1 MAARKCGAAPRRSDG
16 STRPDC
22 VAAVRAQTRERNQHY
37 ADAAARR
44 NRVLS
49 ITALLAVLILATFVF
64 MLVVTDSWS
73 WRTGS
78 INIVAAIVFAVVPW
92 LQRFGGLVAPL
103 TFIAAADVS
112 VFVSCWAVGTGSGS
126 EFFFLVGACLVVLLL
141 GIEHI
146 VLASVL
152 AAVSAGLIIA
162 AEFLIPRNTG
172 VQVAWVQSM
181 GFIITTISA
190 CVMVVVTVWFALRDT
205 ARAEAVMESEYERSE
220 ALLANMLP
228 ASIAERLKES
238 ERSVIADKY
247 DEASVLFADIVG
259 FTERASNTAPA
270 DLVRFLDHLYGV
282 FDELVD
288 RHGLEKIKVSGD
300 SYMVA
305 SGVPRP
311 RPDHARALADFAL
324 DMTEVV
330 AGLKDPHGNPV
341 PLRVGMATGPV
352 VAGVVGS
359 RRFFYD
365 VWGDAVNVA
374 SRMEST
380 DSVGRI
386 QVPEDMY
393 ERLKDEFVL
402 RERGLIEVKGKGI
415 MRTWYLIGRKPAREP
430 AQEPGDLLSEEP
442 HTARV

>member
-1 MAARKCGAAPRRSDG
+1 M
-16 STRPDC
+16 
-22 VAAVRAQTRERNQHY
+22 
-37 ADAAARR
+37 
-44 NRVLS
+44 LS
-49 ITALLAVLILATFVF
+49 ITALLAVLILATFVI
-64 MLVVTDSWS
+64 VQIGTDSWS
-73 WRTGS
+73 WRIGS
-78 INIVAAIVFAVVPW
+78 INIIAAIVFAMVPW
-92 LQRFGGLVAPL
+92 LHRFGELVAPL
-103 TFIAAADVS
+103 TFIGTAFVS
-112 VFVSCWAVGTGSGS
+112 IFVSCWAVGTGSGS
-126 EFFFLVGACLVVLLL
+126 EFFFLVAACLVVLLL

-152 AAVSAGLIIA
+152 AAVSAGLIIT
-162 AEFLIPRNTG
+162 AEYLIPRNTG
-172 VQVAWVQSM
+172 LQPAWAQWM
-181 GFIITTISA
+181 GFVITTISA

-247 DEASVLFADIVG
+247 DDASVLFADIVG
-259 FTERASNTAPA
+259 FTERASAMAPA
-270 DLVRFLDHLYGV
+270 DLVRFLDRLYGA

-311 RPDHARALADFAL
+311 RSDHARALADFAL
-324 DMTEVV
+324 DMTDVV
-330 AGLKDPHGNPV
+330 AGLKDPHGNSV

-386 QVPEDMY
+386 QVPEEMY
-393 ERLKDEFVL
+393 ERLKDDFVL

-415 MRTWYLIGRKPAREP
+415 MRTWYLIGRKPARKP
-430 AQEPGDLLSEEP
+430 AREPGEAPGDVLTEES

>member
-1 MAARKCGAAPRRSDG
+1 M
-16 STRPDC
+16 
-22 VAAVRAQTRERNQHY
+22 RAQARERNQHY
-37 ADAAARR
+37 AGAASRR
-44 NRVLS
+44 VRLLNIAAWLS
-49 ITALLAVLILATFVF
+49 VLILATF
-64 MLVVTDSWS
+64 LVVQIATNSWS
-73 WRTGS
+73 WRIGS
-78 INIVAAIVFAVVPW
+78 INIIAAIVFATVPW
-92 LQRFGGLVAPL
+92 LYRFGDLVAPL
-103 TFIAAADVS
+103 TFMTAAYVS
-112 VFVSCWAVGTGSGS
+112 VFVSCLAVGTGSGS

-146 VLASVL
+146 VLASAL
-152 AAVSAGLIIA
+152 AAVAAGLIIA
-162 AEFLIPRNTG
+162 AEYLIPRNTG
-172 VQVAWVQSM
+172 LQPAWAQSVAFVV
-181 GFIITTISA
+181 TTISA

-205 ARAEAVMESEYERSE
+205 ARAEALMESEYERSE

-228 ASIAERLKES
+228 ASIADRLKAPD
-238 ERSVIADKY
+238 RNVIADKY

-259 FTERASNTAPA
+259 FTERASSTAPA
-270 DLVRFLDHLYGV
+270 ELVRFLDRLYGTL
-282 FDELVD
+282 DELVD

-300 SYMVA
+300 SYMVV

-324 DMTEVV
+324 EMTNVV
-330 AGLKDPHGNPV
+330 AGLQDPHGDPV

-393 ERLKDEFVL
+393 ELLKDEFVL
-402 RERGLIEVKGKGI
+402 RERGLIEVKGKGV
-415 MRTWYLIGRKPAREP
+415 MRTWYLIDRKPAPEP
-430 AQEPGDLLSEEP
+430 TPAVGDVLTEE
-442 HTARV
+442 TRAARV